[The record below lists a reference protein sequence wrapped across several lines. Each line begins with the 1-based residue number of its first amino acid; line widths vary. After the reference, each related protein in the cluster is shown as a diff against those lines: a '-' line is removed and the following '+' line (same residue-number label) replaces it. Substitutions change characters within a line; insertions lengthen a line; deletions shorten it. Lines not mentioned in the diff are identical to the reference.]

1 MARKLKK
8 KVKIFLITFFACLP
22 ICVFGIFYLGTPEPP
37 EKELLNART
46 AIAKARQT
54 IEKDFIPPSLTDAEC
69 LYDSAMSCWKIE
81 NERFILSR
89 NYSKTRTFA
98 IRSEQQAL
106 ISPKIAN
113 QNTTD
118 FRNSLEQDIAA
129 IKRDTAQIE
138 QLYSR
143 LPLPTIINKK
153 YSRGV
158 ILLKEAEINLEQK
171 NFKESRRKLELAKF
185 DLVEVGHYTKN
196 LLDEY
201 FSNLPMWKR
210 WADQTIRESAQNQSY
225 AIIVDKFAG
234 KCFLYLSG
242 KLKTAYDAELGTN
255 WIGGKR
261 YSGDKATPE
270 GKYRITKKKDGH
282 QTKYLKA
289 LLLNYPND
297 EDKRRFQEEIRDKT
311 LPRYA
316 RIGGLIEI
324 HGGGGKGVNW
334 TDGCIAF
341 ADNDMESLYRI
352 VPTGCPVTIVGSL
365 QPLFEVI
372 KKPKP

>member
-8 KVKIFLITFFACLP
+8 KVKVFILVFFVSLP
-22 ICVFGIFYLGTPEPP
+22 VCVFGIFYFGTPDAP
-37 EKELLNART
+37 EEELGKARM
-46 AIAKARQT
+46 AIAEARKT
-54 IEKDFIPPSLTDAEC
+54 IEKDFIPTSLIEAES
-69 LYDSAMSCWKIE
+69 LYDSAMYYWKVE

-89 NYSKTRTFA
+89 NYSKSRTLA

-113 QNTTD
+113 QTTTD
-118 FRNSLEQDIAA
+118 FRNSLERDIAA
-129 IKRDTAQIE
+129 VKRDTAQIE

-143 LPLPTIINKK
+143 LPLPITINKK

-171 NFKESRRKLELAKF
+171 NFKESRTKLELAKF
-185 DLVEVGHYTKN
+185 DLSEVARYTQN
-196 LLDEY
+196 LLNDY
-201 FSNLPMWKR
+201 FANLPMWKR

-234 KCFLYLSG
+234 KCYVYLSG
-242 KLKTAYDAELGTN
+242 KLKTTYNAELGKN
-255 WIGGKR
+255 WIGDKR

-270 GKYRITKKKDGH
+270 GRYKVTKKKDGQH
-282 QTKYLKA
+282 TRYYKA

-297 EDKRRFQEEIRDKT
+297 EDKRQFQSEIRAKT

-341 ADNDMESLYRI
+341 SDREMDAIYRTI
-352 VPTGCPVTIVGSL
+352 PVGCPVTILGSL
-365 QPLFEVI
+365 HPLFEVL
-372 KKPKP
+372 KNPRP